1 MSPNGANEAIW
12 VAGEALIDLIPTQRL
27 GENRIPIVGGGPA
40 NSARALSRL
49 GMNAYFIDGISTSEY
64 GEMAKQV
71 LLSDGVNL
79 DHANFSD
86 APAGTAKVSLD
97 ANGGASYIFTL
108 EGTATFNFN
117 RSWLP
122 EPSAGNPAAL
132 LLGTL
137 GLLVEPGATELFE
150 WSKSVAKFAPIILDP
165 NIRSS
170 VLSDRADYQEIV
182 DKWVAISQVVKVSE
196 DDIAWLYPALSQ
208 GEVAELWLNAGV
220 KLVVITLGANGITA
234 FTREGGVSVPGVKVE
249 VVDTVGAGDTVG
261 AIITEAVVKDGLAH
275 LHGELLKSALTRA
288 AAAAAITCSRVGAQ
302 PPFASELTVG

>member
-1 MSPNGANEAIW
+1 MSPNANEKPIW
-12 VAGEALIDLIPTQRL
+12 VAGEALIDLIPTERL

-71 LLSDGVNL
+71 LLADGVNL
-79 DHANFSD
+79 DHANFSE

-108 EGTATFNFN
+108 EGTATFNFD

-122 EPSAGNPAAL
+122 APSENTPAAL

-150 WSKSVAKFAPIILDP
+150 WTKSVAKFAPIILDP

-170 VLSDRADYQEIV
+170 VLSDRVQYQEVV

-196 DDIAWLYPALSQ
+196 DDIAWLYPDLTQEGVAAMWLSQ
-208 GEVAELWLNAGV
+208 GVSLI
-220 KLVVITLGANGITA
+220 VITLGANGIRA
-234 FTREGGVSVPGVKVE
+234 FTAKGEVSTPGVKVE

-261 AIITEAVVKDGLAH
+261 AVLVEGVVKHGLSA
-275 LHGELLKSALTRA
+275 LHGEILRSVLERA
-288 AAAAAITCSRVGAQ
+288 AAAAAITCSRAGAQ
-302 PPFASELTVG
+302 PPFANEL